1 MHVYFNQFKEEPLLL
16 AQGNRELNKID
27 KNTDSALFAKNN
39 LQSKLAQNNYTHKE
53 NNWGLDNYLFSAL
66 MNNLPDVIYFKDL
79 ESRFIKINNGYL
91 KKVGASSEEEIL
103 GKTDFEI
110 FDYEHAN
117 SARKDE
123 LHIIKTGEPIV
134 NKVEKEVLTSG
145 ATTWVSTTKLPLRNE
160 QGEIIGTFG
169 MSRNITESKIIEE
182 KLKSSEARLRHLI
195 AATTAVLYTVKISDP
210 GFIITWVGDNIEQFG
225 YTPEDAVVTDFLK
238 NVIHPDDYDYFKF
251 NRDSLIEDNRYV
263 LEFRIKHKDG
273 HYLWVRD
280 EAVLIR
286 DSNQKPSE
294 IFGSWLDISE
304 RMKMEET
311 LLTSETQLSNA
322 LKMAHLCHW
331 EYDVEKDLFTFNDQ
345 FYSILHTTAKD
356 QGGYTMSSPEY
367 AKRFVHPDDLHL
379 LSEEI
384 KKAIASKESGY
395 SSSLEHR
402 IIYADGEEG
411 YVAVKIFVV
420 KDSEGKTIKNYGINQ
435 DITERKKAEEKLKET
450 YVELEKTNKDLKK
463 ANKIKDQF
471 LANMSHEIRTPL
483 NAVIGMTG
491 LLLDTSLNDEQRDF
505 AQTIMNSGDI
515 LLTLINDIL
524 DFSKIE
530 AQKIELEKQ
539 PFDVRYCIEE
549 ALELVASKAAEKK
562 LELTYSID
570 QGLPINVIGDI
581 TRLRQILVNLLSNSI
596 KFTEKG
602 EVVISVSGQLQDN
615 YRYMLHFSVRDTGL
629 GIPLDRQG
637 KLFQSFTQVDASTTR
652 KFGGTG
658 LGLAISKQLSELM
671 GGTMWLESS
680 GIPDEGTTFHF
691 TMLTEFIVEKVNEED
706 VSALYGKTVLIV
718 DDNETNRNILIQQ
731 TKSLGMKPQ
740 GISSGPETLELFKD
754 NISFDLAI
762 LDYQM
767 PSMDG
772 IVLAKE
778 LQKLPSGKSFPY
790 ILLSSYGYR
799 DKSGSLSNFTAI
811 LTKPIK
817 FSHLKDVLLTVLK
830 ENKEFVKKYKD
841 ISSMQFDTGIGK
853 QYPLHILLAEDNIVN
868 QKVARRFFEKLGYH
882 TDVAFN
888 GIEVLDAVQR
898 QSYDVIF
905 MDIQMPDMDGEQA
918 TMKIRKEFP
927 LNKQPR
933 IIAMTANA
941 LKSDLDRYLLEGMD
955 DYIVKPFKIEE
966 LVRAMVESYKHLHP
980 EEQKT

>member
-1 MHVYFNQFKEEPLLL
+1 M

-27 KNTDSALFAKNN
+27 GNIESRYFSKNSRQSDSP
-39 LQSKLAQNNYTHKE
+39 QNNRYDKD
-53 NNWGLDNYLFSAL
+53 NNWDLDNYLFGAL
-66 MNNLPDVIYFKDL
+66 MDNLPDIIYFKDL
-79 ESRFIKINNGYL
+79 ESRFIKVNNGYL
-91 KKVGASSEEEIL
+91 KKVGVSSAKEIL

-117 SARKDE
+117 NARKDE
-123 LHIIKTGEPIV
+123 LHIIQTGEPII
-134 NKVEKEVLTSG
+134 NKVEKEVLPSG
-145 ATTWVSTTKLPLRNE
+145 KIEWVTTTKLPLRNQ

-169 MSRNITESKIIEE
+169 MSRNISDSKSLEE
-182 KLKSSEARLRHLI
+182 KLKASEARLRHLI
-195 AATTAVLYTVKISDP
+195 ASTTAVLYTVNISDS
-210 GFIITWVGDNIEQFG
+210 GFIVTWVGDNISHFG
-225 YTPEDAVVTDFLK
+225 YTTEEAVVPDFIK
-238 NVIHPDDYDYFKF
+238 NVIHPDDYDYFEF
-251 NRDSLIEDNRYV
+251 NRDCLLEDNRYV

-311 LLTSETQLSNA
+311 LLASETQLSNA
-322 LKMAHLCHW
+322 LKLAHLCHW
-331 EYDVEKDLFTFNDQ
+331 EYDVIKDVYTFNDQ

-356 QGGYTMSSPEY
+356 QGGYNMSSAEY
-367 AKRFVHPDDLHL
+367 VKRFVHPDDLAAVGD
-379 LSEEI
+379 EI
-384 KKAIASKESGY
+384 CKAIEAKNSSY

-411 YVAVKIFVV
+411 YVAVKIFIV
-420 KDSEGKTIKNYGINQ
+420 KDSDGKTIRTYGINQ
-435 DITERKKAEEKLKET
+435 DITERKKAEEKLRET
-450 YVELEKTNKDLKK
+450 YAELEKTNEDLKQ

-491 LLLDTSLNDEQRDF
+491 LLLDTKLNEEQRDYS
-505 AQTIMNSGDI
+505 QTILNSGDI

-539 PFDVRYCIEE
+539 PFDVRFCIEE

-562 LELTYSID
+562 LELTYSLEN
-570 QGLPINVIGDI
+570 GVPTNVMGDI
-581 TRLRQILVNLLSNSI
+581 TRLRQILVNLLSNAI
-596 KFTEKG
+596 KFTEDG
-602 EVVISVSGQLQDN
+602 EVVISVAGQLQDN
-615 YRYMLHFSVRDTGL
+615 YKYMLHFSVRDTGL
-629 GIPLDRQG
+629 GIPLDRQN

-671 GGTMWLESS
+671 GGTMWLEST
-680 GIPDEGTTFHF
+680 GIPGEGTTFHF
-691 TMLTEFIVEKVNEED
+691 TMLTEFSVEKENEED
-706 VSALYGKTVLIV
+706 LSALYDKTVLIV

-731 TKSLGMKPQ
+731 TKSLGMKPT
-740 GISSGPETLELFKD
+740 GVASGPETIALFKD

-767 PSMDG
+767 PEMDG

-778 LQKLPSGKSFPY
+778 LQELPNGKSFPY

-799 DKSGSLSNFTAI
+799 DKSGNLSNFTAI

-830 ENKEFVKKYKD
+830 ENKEFVKKYQD
-841 ISSMQFDTGIGK
+841 ISSMQFDTEIGK
-853 QYPLHILLAEDNIVN
+853 RYPMHLLLAEDNIVN
-868 QKVARRFFEKLGYH
+868 QKVARRFLEKLGYH

-888 GIEVLDAVQR
+888 GIEVLDAVRR

-918 TMKIRKEFP
+918 TMKIRKDFP
-927 LNKQPR
+927 QEKQPR

-941 LKSDLDRYLLEGMD
+941 LKSDLDRYLSEGMD

-966 LVRAMVESYKHLHP
+966 LVRAMIESYKHIHP
-980 EEQKT
+980 EVQET

>member
-1 MHVYFNQFKEEPLLL
+1 MV
-16 AQGNRELNKID
+16 QGNRELDKID
-27 KNTDSALFAKNN
+27 ENINSTFLSKNN
-39 LQSKLAQNNYTHKE
+39 HQSNLKTNNHPYQD
-53 NNWGLDNYLFSAL
+53 NNWDLDNYLFSAL

-79 ESRFIKINNGYL
+79 ESRFIKINNGFL
-91 KKVGASSEEEIL
+91 KKVGASSEKEIL

-110 FDYEHAN
+110 FDYEHAE

-123 LHIIKTGEPIV
+123 LCIIKTGQPII
-134 NKVEKEVLTSG
+134 NKVEKEVLPSG
-145 ATTWVSTTKLPLRNE
+145 KIEWVSTTKLPLKDE

-169 MSRNITESKIIEE
+169 MSRNISESKIIEE

-195 AATTAVLYTVKISDP
+195 AATTAVLYTVKISDA
-210 GFIITWVGDNIEQFG
+210 GFNVTWVGDNINQFG
-225 YTPEDAVVTDFLK
+225 YINKDALVPDFLK
-238 NVIHPDDYDYFKF
+238 NVIHPDDYEYFIF
-251 NRDSLIEDNRYV
+251 NRNSLLEDNRYV

-304 RMKMEET
+304 RMRMEET

-331 EYDVEKDLFTFNDQ
+331 EYDVVDDVFTFNDQ

-356 QGGYTMSSPEY
+356 QGGYTMSSSEY
-367 AKRFVHPDDLHL
+367 VRRFVPPEDVL
-379 LSEEI
+379 LVNNETRNAVENN
-384 KKAIASKESGY
+384 ESTY
-395 SSSLEHR
+395 SSNYEHR

-411 YVAVKIFVV
+411 YVSVKIFIV
-420 KDSEGKTIKNYGINQ
+420 KDSNGKTIKTYGIDQ
-435 DITERKKAEEKLKET
+435 DITERKQAEEKLRET
-450 YVELEKTNKDLKK
+450 YAELEKTNEDLKK

-491 LLLDTSLNDEQRDF
+491 LLLDTKLNDEQRDY
-505 AQTIMNSGDI
+505 ARTILNSGDI

-539 PFDVRYCIEE
+539 PFDVRFCIEE

-562 LELTYSID
+562 LELTYSIEN
-570 QGLPINVIGDI
+570 GLPTNVMGDI
-581 TRLRQILVNLLSNSI
+581 TRLRQILVNLLSNAI
-596 KFTEKG
+596 KFTEDG
-602 EVVISVSGQLQDN
+602 EVVVSVSGQLQDN
-615 YRYMLHFSVRDTGL
+615 YCYMMHFTVRDTGL
-629 GIPLDRQG
+629 GIPLDRQN

-680 GIPDEGTTFHF
+680 GIPGEGTTFHF
-691 TMLTEFIVEKVNEED
+691 TMLAEFSVEKENEED
-706 VSALYGKTVLIV
+706 VSALYDKTVLIV

-731 TKSLGMKPQ
+731 TKSLGMKPR
-740 GISSGPETLELFKD
+740 GIASGPEALELFKD

-767 PSMDG
+767 PEMDG
-772 IVLAKE
+772 IQLAKE
-778 LQKLPSGKSFPY
+778 LQKLPNGKSFPY

-799 DKSGSLSNFTAI
+799 DKSGNLSNFTAI

-830 ENKEFVKKYKD
+830 ENKEVVKKYQD
-841 ISSMQFDTGIGK
+841 ISSMQFDTEIGK
-853 QYPLHILLAEDNIVN
+853 RYPLRLLLAEDNIVN
-868 QKVARRFFEKLGYH
+868 QKVARRFLEKIGYH
-882 TDVAFN
+882 TDIAFN
-888 GIEVLDAVQR
+888 GLEVLEALR
-898 QSYDVIF
+898 HQSYDIIF
-905 MDIQMPDMDGEQA
+905 MDIQMPDMDGEQ
-918 TMKIRKEFP
+918 TTLKIRKDLSKE
-927 LNKQPR
+927 KQPR

-941 LKSDLDRYLLEGMD
+941 LKSDLDRYISEGMD

-966 LVRAMVESYKHLHP
+966 LVKAMIKSYNQIHP
-980 EEQKT
+980 EKLKEN